1 MALGLLRSPRLELL
15 AVVAINTKASRDGVV
30 KLLGQIFI
38 LGAAEPVFA
47 VSLTASHSRYGPFGR
62 NRMIFAA

>member
-15 AVVAINTKASRDGVV
+15 AVVATNTKASRDGVV

-38 LGAAEPVFA
+38 LGAAEPVFPCFPDRF
-47 VSLTASHSRYGPFGR
+47 S
-62 NRMIFAA
+62 

>member
-1 MALGLLRSPRLELL
+1 MTLGLLRSPRLELL
-15 AVVAINTKASRDGVV
+15 WSRLTLKASRDEVV